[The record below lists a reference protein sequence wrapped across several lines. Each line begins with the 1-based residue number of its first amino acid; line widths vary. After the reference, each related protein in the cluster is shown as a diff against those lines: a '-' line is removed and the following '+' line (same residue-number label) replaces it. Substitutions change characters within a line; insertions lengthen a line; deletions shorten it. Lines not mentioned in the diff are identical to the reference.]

1 MIEDRFALH
10 TTTINQQIK
19 ETEMRPLIKPQFSP
33 RVGCHDRASSRR
45 PNHCN
50 RLTAANLENHRSY
63 NTVALRGLACMF
75 THRSHNKYQRR
86 PVCG

>member
-10 TTTINQQIK
+10 TPTINQQIK
-19 ETEMRPLIKPQFSP
+19 ETEMRPLIKPQSL
-33 RVGCHDRASSRR
+33 RALVAMTGLAVDDLTK
-45 PNHCN
+45 HCN

-75 THRSHNKYQRR
+75 TDRSHNSC
-86 PVCG
+86 V